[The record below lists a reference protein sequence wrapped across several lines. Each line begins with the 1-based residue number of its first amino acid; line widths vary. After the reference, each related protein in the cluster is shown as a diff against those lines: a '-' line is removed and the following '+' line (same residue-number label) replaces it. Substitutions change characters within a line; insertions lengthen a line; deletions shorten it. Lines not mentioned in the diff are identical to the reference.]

1 MDERLKLYQDFQ
13 KEFPLETLNKMS
25 LEKYTNLERDDSF
38 CYWVES
44 RTDTLGSIWGGS
56 SYKFGIYKYQ
66 NKPKVGTV
74 VCDKAYAWYK
84 KYKKET
90 AAEAFQ
96 VVLSSV
102 VSIATNARNGNFE
115 AIEKEETLG
124 DSYKWK
130 IAFLY
135 SDLKLIPIYNREM
148 LNTVAQS
155 LGMKNAKKASRTDIQ
170 HFLMEKKGEKNP
182 FAYYDELL
190 RILDEQKDTPQYWW
204 LVANPS
210 IWSLASMELDSVES
224 YTLLNDEGHKR
235 HVFKNFLDAKK
246 GDKVIGYEA
255 TPTLQIVS
263 LLEIESGSDGKS
275 IYFRKKENLKNPIEY
290 AELKDMPELA
300 KMGFMKN
307 PIGSFFKLTA
317 DEYDAIMDRIREDN
331 PLTESV
337 TCDKYDEEDFGNEV
351 FISKESISSL
361 RELIKIKKNIILQ
374 GAPGVGKT
382 FAARRLAYMMMG
394 EKDMS
399 RVEFVQFHQN
409 YTYEDFIMGYKPDE
423 EGGFRLRRGVFYNF
437 CRKAQADSAK
447 DYFFIIDEINRGN
460 LSKIFGELLMLIENG
475 YRGKEHAVKLAYS
488 DELFFVPENLYLIG
502 MMNTADRSLAMIDY
516 ALRRRFS
523 FFEMRP
529 GFDSEGFKK
538 YQADLKNAQFD
549 NIIEAV
555 KQLNIVIEK
564 DDSLGAGFCI
574 GHSYFCN
581 QKEYSKQWMKN
592 VIKYDIK
599 PMLEEYWFD
608 NKNQRESQINNLLTL
623 LND

>member
-1 MDERLKLYQDFQ
+1 
-13 KEFPLETLNKMS
+13 
-25 LEKYTNLERDDSF
+25 LERDDSF

-224 YTLLNDEGHKR
+224 LYTLK
-235 HVFKNFLDAKK
+235 
-246 GDKVIGYEA
+246 
-255 TPTLQIVS
+255 
-263 LLEIESGSDGKS
+263 
-275 IYFRKKENLKNPIEY
+275 
-290 AELKDMPELA
+290 
-300 KMGFMKN
+300 
-307 PIGSFFKLTA
+307 
-317 DEYDAIMDRIREDN
+317 
-331 PLTESV
+331 
-337 TCDKYDEEDFGNEV
+337 
-351 FISKESISSL
+351 
-361 RELIKIKKNIILQ
+361 
-374 GAPGVGKT
+374 
-382 FAARRLAYMMMG
+382 
-394 EKDMS
+394 
-399 RVEFVQFHQN
+399 
-409 YTYEDFIMGYKPDE
+409 
-423 EGGFRLRRGVFYNF
+423 
-437 CRKAQADSAK
+437 
-447 DYFFIIDEINRGN
+447 
-460 LSKIFGELLMLIENG
+460 
-475 YRGKEHAVKLAYS
+475 
-488 DELFFVPENLYLIG
+488 
-502 MMNTADRSLAMIDY
+502 
-516 ALRRRFS
+516 
-523 FFEMRP
+523 
-529 GFDSEGFKK
+529 
-538 YQADLKNAQFD
+538 
-549 NIIEAV
+549 
-555 KQLNIVIEK
+555 
-564 DDSLGAGFCI
+564 
-574 GHSYFCN
+574 
-581 QKEYSKQWMKN
+581 
-592 VIKYDIK
+592 
-599 PMLEEYWFD
+599 
-608 NKNQRESQINNLLTL
+608 
-623 LND
+623 

>member
-1 MDERLKLYQDFQ
+1 
-13 KEFPLETLNKMS
+13 
-25 LEKYTNLERDDSF
+25 
-38 CYWVES
+38 
-44 RTDTLGSIWGGS
+44 
-56 SYKFGIYKYQ
+56 
-66 NKPKVGTV
+66 
-74 VCDKAYAWYK
+74 
-84 KYKKET
+84 
-90 AAEAFQ
+90 
-96 VVLSSV
+96 
-102 VSIATNARNGNFE
+102 
-115 AIEKEETLG
+115 
-124 DSYKWK
+124 
-130 IAFLY
+130 
-135 SDLKLIPIYNREM
+135 
-148 LNTVAQS
+148 
-155 LGMKNAKKASRTDIQ
+155 
-170 HFLMEKKGEKNP
+170 
-182 FAYYDELL
+182 L
-190 RILDEQKDTPQYWW
+190 R
-204 LVANPS
+204 V
-210 IWSLASMELDSVES
+210 